1 MGTIEKQGDSLTYYP
16 EADDGS
22 SEPIRFRDSREGRE
36 WIELAEFLGIDPQT
50 RSAMQEATY
59 YACIRILRE
68 TVGKMPIQLMQ
79 TMPDG
84 GIRTAVEHPLYST
97 LARRP
102 NPYTS
107 ATSFWSSIEQD
118 REHHGNSYVRK
129 WGSGTTRNPLTL
141 WRMPPEEVEVWWD
154 DGLWLGDVPDI
165 YYIWTT
171 GGKRVVL
178 KSCEVLHFRS
188 SDTEDG
194 IMGIPMID
202 RLSALVEGAL
212 GAQDFQNRLISSG
225 MTAKMVLQYTSNLE
239 GDAVDRF
246 TKGIEM
252 YAKGRMKGR
261 GIENI
266 IPIPIGSQITPLNL
280 KLTDAQFEEL
290 KKLSAVQIAAAMGI
304 KPQQIGDQTKQ
315 SYASSKAQQ
324 EMFYTDTMLY
334 ILRCFEDELT
344 YKLLTPQQLSDGY
357 FFEFDSE
364 VLLRSDFKTQVEA
377 NRIAIESFQM
387 TPNEGRK
394 KLNLPAKP
402 GGDKLIGNGNTI
414 PLEAV
419 GTQYQDDAS
428 EGGEQDGDE
437 QQGEDE
443 GRTSQEPSSE
453 SERDE
458 SGE

>member
-1 MGTIEKQGDSLTYYP
+1 MPWDGREEALLGTIDKQGDSLTYYP
-16 EADDGS
+16 NEEPDDA
-22 SEPIRFRDSREGRE
+22 PVRFRSTREGRE
-36 WIELAEFLGIDPQT
+36 WIELAEWLGIDPSI
-50 RSAMQEATY
+50 RNAMQEATY

-68 TVGKMPIQLMQ
+68 TVGKMPIRLMQ
-79 TMPDG
+79 TMEDG
-84 GIRTAVEHPLYST
+84 GIRTAMEHPLYRT
-97 LARRP
+97 LAVRP
-102 NPYTS
+102 NPYVP
-107 ATSFWSSIEQD
+107 AVSFWSSIEQD
-118 REHHGNSYVRK
+118 REHEGNAYVLKTGAGTARK
-129 WGSGTTRNPLTL
+129 PIQL
-141 WRMPPEEVEVWWD
+141 WRMPPSEVEVWYD
-154 DGLWLGDVPDI
+154 DSLWLGEVPDI
-165 YYIWTT
+165 YYIWSTN
-171 GGKRVVL
+171 GKRMVF
-178 KSCEVLHFRS
+178 KSCEVMHFRS

-194 IMGIPMID
+194 IMGIPMIE
-202 RLSALVEGAL
+202 RLKSLVEGAL
-212 GAQDFQNRLISSG
+212 GAQDFQNKLISNG
-225 MTAKMVLQYTSNLE
+225 MTAKMVLQYTSDLN

-246 TKGIEM
+246 TRGIEM
-252 YAKGRMKGR
+252 YAKGKLKGK

-266 IPIPIGSQITPLNL
+266 IPIPVGSQITPLNL

-344 YKLLTPQQLSDGY
+344 YKLLTPEELGQGY

-377 NRIAIESFQM
+377 NKIAIESFQM

-394 KLNLPAKP
+394 KLKLPAKD

-419 GTQYQDDAS
+419 GTQYSSDAS
-428 EGGEQDGDE
+428 EGGEQYGDE

-443 GRTSQEPSSE
+443 GR
-453 SERDE
+453 
-458 SGE
+458 SG